1 MRDRTCDILE
11 PADPVK
17 VLKNFRFL
25 SLVYLDLD
33 FQFLF
38 SAQIDDY
45 FCQKIFVNKS
55 QQYWGFDDFLEV
67 LHFGLRFTWFVA
79 I

>member
-11 PADPVK
+11 PTDPVK

-25 SLVYLDLD
+25 SLVYLDFD

-38 SAQIDDY
+38 SAQIDDC
-45 FCQKIFVNKS
+45 FCQKLSVNKS
-55 QQYWGFDDFLEV
+55 HHYWCFDDFLKV
-67 LHFGLRFTWFVA
+67 LRFGLHFTSSL
-79 I
+79 